1 MRPPRF
7 FIISKYHLAYK
18 FAYAHS
24 FFLGCSAC
32 TQKETSSQ
40 AEVSVTYP
48 RDSDRLS
55 AHGSS
60 LLRGGPAETNGA
72 LHARSSPQSESLDLR
87 GAAMCSNAQGTIH
100 RLTVAGEVRCFSTLL
115 SPSAVRPAPILIMH
129 HGATGGAWQFCSG
142 PFAQQAADS
151 GLALVCTEAVGG
163 NWRFGD
169 PNTCLAAAG
178 DADLVYTARVVGV
191 LEADPKAYDARRI
204 FHVGF
209 SQGALVRTA
218 KRSSQHQ
225 PLVLST

>member
-1 MRPPRF
+1 
-7 FIISKYHLAYK
+7 
-18 FAYAHS
+18 
-24 FFLGCSAC
+24 
-32 TQKETSSQ
+32 
-40 AEVSVTYP
+40 
-48 RDSDRLS
+48 
-55 AHGSS
+55 
-60 LLRGGPAETNGA
+60 
-72 LHARSSPQSESLDLR
+72 
-87 GAAMCSNAQGTIH
+87 MCSNAQGTIH